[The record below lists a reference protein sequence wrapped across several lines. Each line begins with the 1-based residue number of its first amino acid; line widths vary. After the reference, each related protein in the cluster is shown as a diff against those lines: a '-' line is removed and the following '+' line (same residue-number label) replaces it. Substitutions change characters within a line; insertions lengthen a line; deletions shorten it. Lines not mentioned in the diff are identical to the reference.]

1 MKADIFELIDNK
13 PEDVKCKA
21 NNFQQLR
28 LRELRNNINAIV
40 HSELSKVSDT
50 ANRKIKNLDGVN
62 IQPISFGNS
71 INLNNDID
79 FTGALEELDINIE
92 DVLGWATKTAGTAA
106 AGALLGSVIPGVGN
120 LIGAIA
126 GGVIGGV
133 AHALSGDGGKADA
146 RKSVSDA
153 IGEAK
158 QRAKRNIIATLKPTL
173 NEIDGQKR
181 QLRNSIKAELA
192 NIDSLQDTLDRF
204 GEEINDYVN
213 VIKHKHYGR
222 I

>member
-1 MKADIFELIDNK
+1 M
-13 PEDVKCKA
+13 
-21 NNFQQLR
+21 
-28 LRELRNNINAIV
+28 
-40 HSELSKVSDT
+40 
-50 ANRKIKNLDGVN
+50 
-62 IQPISFGNS
+62 
-71 INLNNDID
+71 
-79 FTGALEELDINIE
+79 
-92 DVLGWATKTAGTAA
+92 
-106 AGALLGSVIPGVGN
+106 
-120 LIGAIA
+120 IGAIA

-158 QRAKRNIIATLKPTL
+158 QRTKRNIIATLKPTL

-204 GEEINDYVN
+204 GEEINDFVN